1 MDARNTGALIAAR
14 RKALGLTQKQLAE
27 RLLISDKAV
36 SKWEVGASY
45 PEVTLLPA
53 LAAILG
59 ITVDELLAGEVRGEA
74 QAASGT
80 ENAPAAAPDPSDA
93 LRQYGGT
100 KKAFRSSAGW
110 KRKAFC
116 FCSNVLGGVLYS
128 VKSFSPLNTAMAS
141 STE

>member
-1 MDARNTGALIAAR
+1 MVVEHGTN
-14 RKALGLTQKQLAE
+14 
-27 RLLISDKAV
+27 V
-36 SKWEVGASY
+36 SCETFVH
-45 PEVTLLPA
+45 VF
-53 LAAILG
+53 
-59 ITVDELLAGEVRGEA
+59 V
-74 QAASGT
+74 QQ
-80 ENAPAAAPDPSDA
+80 
-93 LRQYGGT
+93 QYGGT